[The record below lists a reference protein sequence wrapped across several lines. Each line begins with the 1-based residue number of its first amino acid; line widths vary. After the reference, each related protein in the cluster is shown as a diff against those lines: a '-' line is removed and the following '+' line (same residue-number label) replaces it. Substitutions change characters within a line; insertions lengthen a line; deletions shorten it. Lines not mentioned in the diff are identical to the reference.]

1 MLAEL
6 MEAKHPAALQQAGK
20 VREVVQAVMA
30 QDKSFAPQVANPP
43 EREFFIDNL
52 LVRVHFSIVMIKW
65 TGLAPWE
72 NPPYPFSLFNFRS

>member
-30 QDKSFAPQVANPP
+30 QDKSFAPQVASPTYHSPP
-43 EREFFIDNL
+43 
-52 LVRVHFSIVMIKW
+52 S
-65 TGLAPWE
+65 
-72 NPPYPFSLFNFRS
+72 RSSFLTPLKN